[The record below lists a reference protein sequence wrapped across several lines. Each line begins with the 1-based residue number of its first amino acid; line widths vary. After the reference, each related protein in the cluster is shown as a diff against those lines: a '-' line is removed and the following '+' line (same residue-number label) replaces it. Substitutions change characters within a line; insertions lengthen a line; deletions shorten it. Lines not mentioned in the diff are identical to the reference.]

1 MEVSKMDNEIKFKDL
16 LLKFVEYKSYI
27 YKKKYIIFL
36 VSSIFSLIGLFY
48 VFFSDDSYNAE
59 LTFVVEAD
67 NGIPSSSALSGFAN
81 QFGIDFGNIEG
92 STFSNNN
99 ILQLL
104 KSRVVVE
111 NALFQSAKVNG
122 KDDLLIEHYININD
136 LKDEWSD
143 KKVLDGFS
151 FAKNNKSRIHD
162 SISNVVW
169 SQIIEEDLVID
180 LLDDDATIIKLSY
193 NCVDEDFA
201 IKFVNA
207 LIKEM
212 SKMYV
217 QNRTA
222 RANNTLSF
230 LQNRADS
237 VERELAIAEQNYALV
252 KDVNSRIIKASGRLK
267 EIQLLRNV
275 EVLQAMY
282 TEIIKNLEISKVTLL
297 NQIPIIN
304 IIDTPKAPILKTQK
318 SKKTTAV
325 LFFFLGFFLSIMY
338 LIFRKFLKDI
348 LR

>member
-1 MEVSKMDNEIKFKDL
+1 MDNDIKIKDI
-16 LLKFVEYKSYI
+16 LLKFVEYKFYI
-27 YKKKYIIFL
+27 YRKKYIIL
-36 VSSIFSLIGLFY
+36 LFSLFCSAIGLIY
-48 VFFSDDSYNAE
+48 VFFSEDTYNAE

-81 QFGIDFGNIEG
+81 QFGIDFGSVEG

-136 LKDEWSD
+136 LRDEWSD
-143 KKVLDGFS
+143 NKILNEFS
-151 FAKNNKSRIHD
+151 FVNNNKSRLND
-162 SISNVVW
+162 SITNVVW

-180 LLDDDATIIKLSY
+180 LLDVDATIIKLSY

-252 KDVNSRIIKASGRLK
+252 KDVNRRIIKASGRLK

-318 SKKTTAV
+318 SKKTTA
-325 LFFFLGFFLSIMY
+325 LICFILGFFLSIIY
-338 LIFRKFLKDI
+338 FVFRKFLKDI
-348 LR
+348 FSDK

>member
-1 MEVSKMDNEIKFKDL
+1 MDNDIKIKDI
-16 LLKFVEYKSYI
+16 LLKFVEYKFYI
-27 YKKKYIIFL
+27 YRKKYIIL
-36 VSSIFSLIGLFY
+36 LFSLFCSAIGLSY
-48 VFFSDDSYNAE
+48 VFFSEDTYNAE

-81 QFGIDFGNIEG
+81 QFGIDFGSVEG

-136 LKDEWSD
+136 LRDEWSD
-143 KKVLDGFS
+143 NKMLNEFS
-151 FAKNNKSRIHD
+151 FVNNNKSRLND
-162 SISNVVW
+162 SITNVVW

-180 LLDDDATIIKLSY
+180 LLDVDATIIKLSY

-252 KDVNSRIIKASGRLK
+252 KDVNRRIIKASGRLK
-267 EIQLLRNV
+267 EIRLLRNV

-297 NQIPIIN
+297 NQMPIIN

-318 SKKTTAV
+318 SKKTTV
-325 LFFFLGFFLSIMY
+325 LICFILGFFLSIIY
-338 LIFRKFLKDI
+338 FVFRKFIKDI
-348 LR
+348 FSDK